1 MSKKI
6 QKAFEEWWIDEDLG
20 SDLYDLHKGDA
31 RYVWTQCAESRDT
44 EVKEL
49 EEDFTLQQQGFTD
62 VYHELKNQNK
72 VLRDALEKVEMQI
85 NRHRTW
91 TGMGW
96 KQNPLADFV
105 AVKISTIIQEAL
117 SKTGGNDEI

>member
-49 EEDFTLQQQGFTD
+49 EHDLRQYKKHVNKLMERYNIKDGRGDLIEIQHHWF
-62 VYHELKNQNK
+62 KN
-72 VLRDALEKVEMQI
+72 LIEW
-85 NRHRTW
+85 HR
-91 TGMGW
+91 
-96 KQNPLADFV
+96 
-105 AVKISTIIQEAL
+105 EAT
-117 SKTGGNDEI
+117 K